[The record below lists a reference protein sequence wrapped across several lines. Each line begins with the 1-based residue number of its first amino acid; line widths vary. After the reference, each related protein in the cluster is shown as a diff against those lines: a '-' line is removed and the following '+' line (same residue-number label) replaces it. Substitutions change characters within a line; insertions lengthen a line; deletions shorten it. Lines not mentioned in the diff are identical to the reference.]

1 MVNIDELLTQ
11 GETILKNQGGVVFG
25 LGMGPTGDL
34 FLTNKRLLFL
44 HKKRYA
50 LISPPALTG
59 NDFTIDLQNVRSVS
73 KGSLG
78 SIKIQTDKEYT
89 FAVTIFQNTGWVDAI
104 TSAMSSLQR
113 FPQQPSPPFLTSQ
126 QQQTPPLPPP
136 PPERSSP
143 IRCPSCGRPADFIQQ
158 YNRWYCHLCQRY
170 I

>member
-1 MVNIDELLTQ
+1 MVNIEELLSPD
-11 GETILKNQGGVVFG
+11 ETILKKQSGVVFG

-59 NDFTIDLQNVRSVS
+59 NDLIIELQNVRSVR
-73 KGSLG
+73 KGSFG
-78 SIKIQTDKEYT
+78 SIKIQADKEYT
-89 FAVTIFQNTGWVDAI
+89 FAVTIFQNGDWVDAVN
-104 TSAMSSLQR
+104 TAMNTLPR
-113 FPQQPSPPFLTSQ
+113 FQQQPSPPFQTSQ

-136 PPERSSP
+136 PPQHSSP
-143 IRCPSCGRPADFIQQ
+143 LCPSCGRATTFIQQ
-158 YNRWYCHLCQRY
+158 YNRWYCHFCQRY